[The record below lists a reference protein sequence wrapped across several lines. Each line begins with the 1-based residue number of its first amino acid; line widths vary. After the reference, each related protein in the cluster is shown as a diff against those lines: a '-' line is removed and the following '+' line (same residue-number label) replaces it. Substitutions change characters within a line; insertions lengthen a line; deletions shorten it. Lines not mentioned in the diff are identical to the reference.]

1 MTRERSNVQGSSAV
15 VVGDVELARLLT
27 CTPTHQRTNIHTHAR
42 LRSRF
47 VSNVASF
54 APALSHSLPRG
65 EEREEG
71 RVARARQR
79 LRGELRTQSLG
90 DGLERAGLDNGMQ
103 SRHRRPRHNV
113 LPRLFLAG
121 LLGRSDRSHAG
132 GVQLQ
137 CACRWVGVGR
147 VARGAWARERE
158 ERTQARAVCG
168 GSASPRK
175 RPRLRLHARDEAAAR
190 ADGGWVRSQE
200 AMGWV
205 GAGSEAESENERAS
219 ARCHRYNS
227 SRAHVSHSLAMAGGG
242 GGAEQR
248 RSNERTRGRGRTRAR
263 RTPPAR
269 ASHISLCASLARS
282 PPLLARSL
290 RTANRIGACTR
301 VPLRFTNVK
310 DRAPGLRPGTLLFR
324 FFASSLLRSFARLL
338 CLREAPS

>member
-1 MTRERSNVQGSSAV
+1 M
-15 VVGDVELARLLT
+15 
-27 CTPTHQRTNIHTHAR
+27 
-42 LRSRF
+42 
-47 VSNVASF
+47 
-54 APALSHSLPRG
+54 
-65 EEREEG
+65 
-71 RVARARQR
+71 ARARQR

-242 GGAEQR
+242 GAEQR
-248 RSNERTRGRGRTRAR
+248 RSNERTRGRGRRTR

-269 ASHISLCASLARS
+269 ASHISLCFARSLARS
-282 PPLLARSL
+282 PPLRHRQPNRSVH
-290 RTANRIGACTR
+290 A
-301 VPLRFTNVK
+301 
-310 DRAPGLRPGTLLFR
+310 RAPAFHKCKKIVPRVFVLALFCSA
-324 FFASSLLRSFARLL
+324 FFASSLLRSFVCLFACLL
-338 CLREAPS
+338 EREAPS